1 MQFSSSENYK
11 EKYLNKIIY
20 IYKSLE
26 SKYIDNNQ
34 I

>member
-1 MQFSSSENYK
+1 MQISSSDNYK

-20 IYKSLE
+20 IKKSLE
-26 SKYIDNNQ
+26 SNYIDNNQ